1 MSRTSGEDGLAA
13 KKTLPSS
20 PIPAPRAPKP
30 QPTPKPGPVKSV
42 AKKSDSRSPGAKP
55 QKPGE
60 VKAGNL
66 TTKKAP
72 LKKSTKPEKA
82 KSPNGSRRVEE
93 ISAGGLVVDLSGERG
108 LLIGRHDKRG
118 RTLWSLP
125 KGHIEIGETPEAA
138 ALREVEEE
146 TGIVSKIT
154 RSLGVIDFWFMADG
168 KRIHKTVHHF
178 LFSEISGDLSPQISE
193 VDVVDWFPLDEIAT
207 RLAYP
212 DERKLIARSGDL
224 RKP

>member
-30 QPTPKPGPVKSV
+30 HPTPKPGPVKSA
-42 AKKSDSRSPGAKP
+42 AKKSENRTPAV
-55 QKPGE
+55 KPGG
-60 VKAGNL
+60 VKA
-66 TTKKAP
+66 KKVVP
-72 LKKSTKPEKA
+72 KKSA
-82 KSPNGSRRVEE
+82 KSEKSKNSSSSRRVEE

-125 KGHIEIGETPEAA
+125 KGHIEVGETPEAA

-154 RSLGVIDFWFMADG
+154 RSLGVIDFWFMAEG

-178 LFSEISGDLSPQISE
+178 LFSEISGDLAPQISE

>member
-20 PIPAPRAPKP
+20 PIPAPRPPKSRP
-30 QPTPKPGPVKSV
+30 APKPGPGKSV
-42 AKKSDSRSPGAKP
+42 AKKNESKSPVAKRA
-55 QKPGE
+55 E
-60 VKAGNL
+60 VKAGDL
-66 TTKKAP
+66 KS
-72 LKKSTKPEKA
+72 KKSAPKKSA
-82 KSPNGSRRVEE
+82 KSDKSKNPNSSRRVEE

-125 KGHIEIGETPEAA
+125 KGHIEVGETPEAA

-178 LFSEISGDLSPQISE
+178 LFSEIRGDLTPQISE

>member
-20 PIPAPRAPKP
+20 PIPAPRPPKP
-30 QPTPKPGPVKSV
+30 QPTPKPGPGKSV
-42 AKKSDSRSPGAKP
+42 AKKSEIKVPGTKAA
-55 QKPGE
+55 E
-60 VKAGNL
+60 VKA
-66 TTKKAP
+66 KKSAP
-72 LKKSTKPEKA
+72 KKSTKPS
-82 KSPNGSRRVEE
+82 KSKNPNTSRRVEE

-125 KGHIEIGETPEAA
+125 KGHIEVGETPEAA

-178 LFSEISGDLSPQISE
+178 LFSEVSGDLAPQISE

>member
-20 PIPAPRAPKP
+20 PIPAPRPPKS
-30 QPTPKPGPVKSV
+30 QPTPKPGPGKSV
-42 AKKSDSRSPGAKP
+42 AKKNDSKSPVVKPGAA
-55 QKPGE
+55 KPGDLR
-60 VKAGNL
+60 A
-66 TTKKAP
+66 
-72 LKKSTKPEKA
+72 KKSSPKKSA
-82 KSPNGSRRVEE
+82 KTDKSKNPNTSRRVEE

-125 KGHIEIGETPEAA
+125 KGHIETGETPEAA

-146 TGIVSKIT
+146 TGILSKIT

-178 LFSEISGDLSPQISE
+178 LFSEVSGDLAPQISE

>member
-20 PIPAPRAPKP
+20 PIPAPRPPKS
-30 QPTPKPGPVKSV
+30 QPTPKPGPGKSV
-42 AKKSDSRSPGAKP
+42 AKKNDSKSPVVKPGAE
-55 QKPGE
+55 KPGDL
-60 VKAGNL
+60 KA
-66 TTKKAP
+66 
-72 LKKSTKPEKA
+72 KKSSPKKTA
-82 KSPNGSRRVEE
+82 KTDKSKNPNTSRRVEE

-125 KGHIEIGETPEAA
+125 KGHIETGETPEAA

-178 LFSEISGDLSPQISE
+178 LFSEVSGDLAPQISE

>member
-20 PIPAPRAPKP
+20 PIPAPRPPKS
-30 QPTPKPGPVKSV
+30 QPTPKPGPVKPV
-42 AKKSDSRSPGAKP
+42 AKKNDSKSSVVKPGAAKH
-55 QKPGE
+55 GDL
-60 VKAGNL
+60 KA
-66 TTKKAP
+66 
-72 LKKSTKPEKA
+72 KKSSPKKTAKA
-82 KSPNGSRRVEE
+82 DKSKTSNTSRRVEE

-125 KGHIEIGETPEAA
+125 KGHIETGETPEAA

-178 LFSEISGDLSPQISE
+178 LFSEVSGDLAPQISE

>member
-13 KKTLPSS
+13 KKSLPSS

-30 QPTPKPGPVKSV
+30 HPTPKPGPVKTGVKKGENKTPV
-42 AKKSDSRSPGAKP
+42 A
-55 QKPGE
+55 KPGE
-60 VKAGNL
+60 VKA
-66 TTKKAP
+66 
-72 LKKSTKPEKA
+72 KKSSPKKSA
-82 KSPNGSRRVEE
+82 KSDKNKNSSSSRRVEE

-118 RTLWSLP
+118 
-125 KGHIEIGETPEAA
+125 
-138 ALREVEEE
+138 LREVEEE

-178 LFSEISGDLSPQISE
+178 LFSEVSGNLAPQISE

>member
-30 QPTPKPGPVKSV
+30 QPTPKPGPGKSV
-42 AKKSDSRSPGAKP
+42 AKKSDSKSSVVKPGAA
-55 QKPGE
+55 KPGDL
-60 VKAGNL
+60 KA
-66 TTKKAP
+66 
-72 LKKSTKPEKA
+72 KKSSPKKTA
-82 KSPNGSRRVEE
+82 KTDKSKNPNTSRRVEE

-125 KGHIEIGETPEAA
+125 KGHIETGETPEAA

-178 LFSEISGDLSPQISE
+178 LFSEVSGDLAPQISE

>member
-30 QPTPKPGPVKSV
+30 HPTPKPGPVKTG
-42 AKKSDSRSPGAKP
+42 AKKNESKFPEGPKAKP
-55 QKPGE
+55 GDLK
-60 VKAGNL
+60 
-66 TTKKAP
+66 TKKSPA
-72 LKKSTKPEKA
+72 KKSTKPD
-82 KSPNGSRRVEE
+82 KSKNSNSSRRVEE

-154 RSLGVIDFWFMADG
+154 RSLGVIDFWFMAEG

-178 LFSEISGDLSPQISE
+178 LFSEVSGDLSPQISE

>member
-20 PIPAPRAPKP
+20 PIPAPRPPKS
-30 QPTPKPGPVKSV
+30 QPTPKPGPGKPV
-42 AKKSDSRSPGAKP
+42 AKKNESKSPVVKPGTAKP
-55 QKPGE
+55 GDL
-60 VKAGNL
+60 KA
-66 TTKKAP
+66 
-72 LKKSTKPEKA
+72 KKSAPKKTAKA
-82 KSPNGSRRVEE
+82 DKSKNPNTSRRVEE

-125 KGHIEIGETPEAA
+125 KGHIETGETPEAA

-178 LFSEISGDLSPQISE
+178 LFSEVSGDLAPQISE

>member
-20 PIPAPRAPKP
+20 PIPAPRPPKS
-30 QPTPKPGPVKSV
+30 QPTPKPGPGKPV
-42 AKKSDSRSPGAKP
+42 AKKNDSKSSVVKPGAA
-55 QKPGE
+55 KPGDL
-60 VKAGNL
+60 KA
-66 TTKKAP
+66 
-72 LKKSTKPEKA
+72 KKSSPKKTA
-82 KSPNGSRRVEE
+82 KTDKSKNPNTSRRVEE

-125 KGHIEIGETPEAA
+125 KGHIETGETPEAA

-178 LFSEISGDLSPQISE
+178 LFSEVSGDLAPQISE

>member
-20 PIPAPRAPKP
+20 PIPAPRPPKS
-30 QPTPKPGPVKSV
+30 QPTPKPGPGKSV
-42 AKKSDSRSPGAKP
+42 TKKSENKGPGAKP
-55 QKPGE
+55 TEAKSADLKAKKSSPKKTAKPG
-60 VKAGNL
+60 
-66 TTKKAP
+66 
-72 LKKSTKPEKA
+72 KSKN
-82 KSPNGSRRVEE
+82 PNTSRRVEE

-125 KGHIEIGETPEAA
+125 KGHIEVGETPEAA

-178 LFSEISGDLSPQISE
+178 LFSEVSGDLAPQISE

>member
-20 PIPAPRAPKP
+20 PIPAPRPPKS
-30 QPTPKPGPVKSV
+30 QPTPKPGPGKSV
-42 AKKSDSRSPGAKP
+42 AKKNESKSPVAKPGAAKPSDSKKKNSSPKKTAK
-55 QKPGE
+55 
-60 VKAGNL
+60 
-66 TTKKAP
+66 TD
-72 LKKSTKPEKA
+72 KSKN
-82 KSPNGSRRVEE
+82 PNTSRRVEE

-125 KGHIEIGETPEAA
+125 KGHIETGETPEAA

-178 LFSEISGDLSPQISE
+178 LFSEVSGDLAPQISE

>member
-20 PIPAPRAPKP
+20 PIPAPRPPKS
-30 QPTPKPGPVKSV
+30 QPTPKPGPGKPV
-42 AKKSDSRSPGAKP
+42 AKKNESKSPVVKPGAA
-55 QKPGE
+55 KPGDL
-60 VKAGNL
+60 KA
-66 TTKKAP
+66 
-72 LKKSTKPEKA
+72 KKSAPKKTA
-82 KSPNGSRRVEE
+82 KTDKSKNPNTSRRVEE

-125 KGHIEIGETPEAA
+125 KGHIETGETPEAA

-178 LFSEISGDLSPQISE
+178 LFSEVSGDLAPQISE

>member
-20 PIPAPRAPKP
+20 PIPAPRPPKS
-30 QPTPKPGPVKSV
+30 QPTPKPGPGKSV
-42 AKKSDSRSPGAKP
+42 AKKNDSKSPATKSGAAKP
-55 QKPGE
+55 GDL
-60 VKAGNL
+60 KA
-66 TTKKAP
+66 
-72 LKKSTKPEKA
+72 KKSSPKKTA
-82 KSPNGSRRVEE
+82 KTDKSKNPNTSRRVEE

-125 KGHIEIGETPEAA
+125 KGHIETGETPEAA

-178 LFSEISGDLSPQISE
+178 LFSEVSGDLAPQISE

>member
-20 PIPAPRAPKP
+20 PIPAPRPPKS
-30 QPTPKPGPVKSV
+30 QPTPKPGPGKSV
-42 AKKSDSRSPGAKP
+42 AKKNDSKSPVVKPGAA
-55 QKPGE
+55 KPGDL
-60 VKAGNL
+60 KA
-66 TTKKAP
+66 
-72 LKKSTKPEKA
+72 KKSSPKKTAKA
-82 KSPNGSRRVEE
+82 DKSKTSNTSRRVEE

-125 KGHIEIGETPEAA
+125 KGHIETGETPEAA

-178 LFSEISGDLSPQISE
+178 LFSEVSGDLAPQISE

>member
-20 PIPAPRAPKP
+20 PIPAPRPPKS
-30 QPTPKPGPVKSV
+30 QPTPKPGPGKPV
-42 AKKSDSRSPGAKP
+42 AKKNDSKSPVVKPGAA
-55 QKPGE
+55 KPGDL
-60 VKAGNL
+60 KA
-66 TTKKAP
+66 
-72 LKKSTKPEKA
+72 KKSSPKKTA
-82 KSPNGSRRVEE
+82 KTDKSKNPNTSRRVEE

-125 KGHIEIGETPEAA
+125 KGHIETGETPEAA

-178 LFSEISGDLSPQISE
+178 LFSEVSGDLAPQISE

>member
-13 KKTLPSS
+13 KKSLPSS
-20 PIPAPRAPKP
+20 PIPAPRPPKSRP
-30 QPTPKPGPVKSV
+30 APKPGPGKSV
-42 AKKSDSRSPGAKP
+42 AKKNESKSPVAKRA
-55 QKPGE
+55 E
-60 VKAGNL
+60 VKAGDL
-66 TTKKAP
+66 KS
-72 LKKSTKPEKA
+72 KKSAPKKSA
-82 KSPNGSRRVEE
+82 KSDKSKNPNSSRRVEE

-125 KGHIEIGETPEAA
+125 KGHIEVGETPEAA

-168 KRIHKTVHHF
+168 KRIHKTVHNF
-178 LFSEISGDLSPQISE
+178 LFSEIRGDLTPQISE

>member
-20 PIPAPRAPKP
+20 PIPAPRPPKS
-30 QPTPKPGPVKSV
+30 QPTPKPGPGKSV
-42 AKKSDSRSPGAKP
+42 AKKSENKGPGAKP
-55 QKPGE
+55 TEAKSADLKAKKSSPKKTAKPG
-60 VKAGNL
+60 
-66 TTKKAP
+66 
-72 LKKSTKPEKA
+72 KSKN
-82 KSPNGSRRVEE
+82 PNTSRRVEE

-125 KGHIEIGETPEAA
+125 KGHIEVGETPEAA

-178 LFSEISGDLSPQISE
+178 LFSEVSGDLAPQISE

>member
-13 KKTLPSS
+13 KKSLPSS

-30 QPTPKPGPVKSV
+30 HPTPKPGPVKTGVKKGENKTPV
-42 AKKSDSRSPGAKP
+42 A
-55 QKPGE
+55 KPGE
-60 VKAGNL
+60 VKA
-66 TTKKAP
+66 
-72 LKKSTKPEKA
+72 KKSSPKKSA
-82 KSPNGSRRVEE
+82 KSDKNKNSSSSRRVEE

-178 LFSEISGDLSPQISE
+178 LFSEVSGNLAPQISE

>member
-20 PIPAPRAPKP
+20 PIPAPAAPKI
-30 QPTPKPGPVKSV
+30 QPAPKPGPVKSA
-42 AKKSDSRSPGAKP
+42 AKKSENKSPGAKP
-55 QKPGE
+55 QRPGE
-60 VKAGNL
+60 IKA
-66 TTKKAP
+66 KKSSP
-72 LKKSTKPEKA
+72 KKSTKPEKA
-82 KSPNGSRRVEE
+82 KNPNSSRRVEE

-146 TGIVSKIT
+146 TGIISKIT

-178 LFSEISGDLSPQISE
+178 LFSEVSGDLAPQISE

>member
-30 QPTPKPGPVKSV
+30 HPTPKPGPVKSV
-42 AKKSDSRSPGAKP
+42 AKKSESKTPAA
-55 QKPGE
+55 KPGE
-60 VKAGNL
+60 VKA
-66 TTKKAP
+66 KKSSP
-72 LKKSTKPEKA
+72 KKSTKA
-82 KSPNGSRRVEE
+82 DKSKNSISSRRVEE

-154 RSLGVIDFWFMADG
+154 RSLGVIDFWFMAEG

-178 LFSEISGDLSPQISE
+178 LFSEVSGDLSPQISE

>member
-30 QPTPKPGPVKSV
+30 HPTPKPGPVKSV
-42 AKKSDSRSPGAKP
+42 AKKSENRTPAA
-55 QKPGE
+55 KPGE
-60 VKAGNL
+60 VKA
-66 TTKKAP
+66 KKVVP
-72 LKKSTKPEKA
+72 KKSAKPEKS
-82 KSPNGSRRVEE
+82 KNSSSSRRVEE

-125 KGHIEIGETPEAA
+125 KGHIEVGETPEAA

-178 LFSEISGDLSPQISE
+178 LFSEISGDLAPQISE

>member
-20 PIPAPRAPKP
+20 PIPAPRPPKS
-30 QPTPKPGPVKSV
+30 QPTPKPGPGKSV
-42 AKKSDSRSPGAKP
+42 AKKNDSKSPVVKPGAA
-55 QKPGE
+55 KPGDS
-60 VKAGNL
+60 KA
-66 TTKKAP
+66 
-72 LKKSTKPEKA
+72 KKSSPKKTA
-82 KSPNGSRRVEE
+82 KTDKSKNPNTSRRVEE

-125 KGHIEIGETPEAA
+125 KGHIETGETPEAA

-178 LFSEISGDLSPQISE
+178 LFSEVSGDLAPQISE

>member
-30 QPTPKPGPVKSV
+30 HPTPKPGPVKSD
-42 AKKSDSRSPGAKP
+42 AKKSENKSPGTKP
-55 QKPGE
+55 SRPGE
-60 VKAGNL
+60 
-66 TTKKAP
+66 
-72 LKKSTKPEKA
+72 EKA
-82 KSPNGSRRVEE
+82 KKNPAKKSIKPAKKNPNTTRRVEE

-178 LFSEISGDLSPQISE
+178 LFSEISGELAPQISE

>member
-20 PIPAPRAPKP
+20 PIPAPRPPKS
-30 QPTPKPGPVKSV
+30 QPTPKPGPGKSV
-42 AKKSDSRSPGAKP
+42 EKKNDSKSPVVKPGAEKPGDLKAKKSSPKKTAK
-55 QKPGE
+55 
-60 VKAGNL
+60 
-66 TTKKAP
+66 TD
-72 LKKSTKPEKA
+72 KSKN
-82 KSPNGSRRVEE
+82 PNTSRRVEE

-125 KGHIEIGETPEAA
+125 KGHIETGETPEAA

-178 LFSEISGDLSPQISE
+178 LFSEVSGDLAPQISE

>member
-20 PIPAPRAPKP
+20 PIPAPRPPKS
-30 QPTPKPGPVKSV
+30 QPTPKPGPGKAV
-42 AKKSDSRSPGAKP
+42 AKKNESKSPVVKPGAA
-55 QKPGE
+55 KPGDL
-60 VKAGNL
+60 KA
-66 TTKKAP
+66 
-72 LKKSTKPEKA
+72 KKSSPKKTA
-82 KSPNGSRRVEE
+82 KTDKSKNPNTSRRVEE

-125 KGHIEIGETPEAA
+125 KGHIETGETPEAA

-178 LFSEISGDLSPQISE
+178 LFSEVSGDLAPQISE

>member
-20 PIPAPRAPKP
+20 PIPAPRPPKS
-30 QPTPKPGPVKSV
+30 QPTPKPGPGKSV
-42 AKKSDSRSPGAKP
+42 AKKNDSKGPVVKPGAE
-55 QKPGE
+55 KPGDL
-60 VKAGNL
+60 KA
-66 TTKKAP
+66 
-72 LKKSTKPEKA
+72 KKSSPKKTA
-82 KSPNGSRRVEE
+82 KTDKSKNPNTSRRVEE

-125 KGHIEIGETPEAA
+125 KGHIETGETPEAA

-178 LFSEISGDLSPQISE
+178 LFSEVSGDLAPQISE

>member
-20 PIPAPRAPKP
+20 PIPAPRPPKP
-30 QPTPKPGPVKSV
+30 QPTPKPGPGKSV
-42 AKKSDSRSPGAKP
+42 AKKSEIKGPGTKP
-55 QKPGE
+55 AE
-60 VKAGNL
+60 VKA
-66 TTKKAP
+66 KKSAP
-72 LKKSTKPEKA
+72 KKSTKPS
-82 KSPNGSRRVEE
+82 KSKNPNTSRRVEE

-125 KGHIEIGETPEAA
+125 KGHIEVGETPEAA

-168 KRIHKTVHHF
+168 KRIHKTVHHL
-178 LFSEISGDLSPQISE
+178 LFSEVSGDLAPQISE

>member
-30 QPTPKPGPVKSV
+30 HPTPKPGPVKTG
-42 AKKSDSRSPGAKP
+42 AKKSDSKSPAG
-55 QKPGE
+55 KPGE
-60 VKAGNL
+60 VKTGDL
-66 TTKKAP
+66 KTKKNPA
-72 LKKSTKPEKA
+72 KKSA
-82 KSPNGSRRVEE
+82 KSDKSKNSNTSRRVEE

-125 KGHIEIGETPEAA
+125 KGHIEVGETPEAA

-178 LFSEISGDLSPQISE
+178 LFAEVSGDLSPQISE

>member
-20 PIPAPRAPKP
+20 PIPAPRPPKS
-30 QPTPKPGPVKSV
+30 QPTPKPGPGKSV
-42 AKKSDSRSPGAKP
+42 AKKNDSKNPVVKPGAE
-55 QKPGE
+55 KPGDL
-60 VKAGNL
+60 KA
-66 TTKKAP
+66 
-72 LKKSTKPEKA
+72 KKSSPKKTA
-82 KSPNGSRRVEE
+82 KTDKCKNPNTSRRVEE

-125 KGHIEIGETPEAA
+125 KGHIETGETPEAA

-178 LFSEISGDLSPQISE
+178 LFSEVSGDLAPQISE

>member
-30 QPTPKPGPVKSV
+30 HPTPKPGPVKSA
-42 AKKSDSRSPGAKP
+42 AKKSENRTPAATPG
-55 QKPGE
+55 G
-60 VKAGNL
+60 VKA
-66 TTKKAP
+66 KKVVP
-72 LKKSTKPEKA
+72 KKSAKPEKS
-82 KSPNGSRRVEE
+82 KNSSSSRRVEE

-125 KGHIEIGETPEAA
+125 KGHIEVGETPEAA

-154 RSLGVIDFWFMADG
+154 RSLGVIDFWFMAEG

-178 LFSEISGDLSPQISE
+178 LFSEISGDLAPQISE